1 MNKKELQRL
10 SKSETYSLLLFA
22 LFQMKNNQ
30 KYSGLSELIYLLD
43 ETSLLNLCKYYGG
56 LTITIPTLDE
66 LETLIYALVLYESIN
81 INGEL
86 EEEAIKELKCDSS
99 LKDDIIECYT
109 SLIDILKDY
118 KINGK

>member
-1 MNKKELQRL
+1 MNFDQENNSMNNKDKTLPLQP
-10 SKSETYSLLLFA
+10 
-22 LFQMKNNQ
+22 N
-30 KYSGLSELIYLLD
+30 LD

-66 LETLIYALVLYESIN
+66 LETLVYALVLYESIN
-81 INGEL
+81 IDGKL
-86 EEEAIKELKCDSS
+86 EEEAIKELKCDDS

-109 SLIDILKDY
+109 SLIEILKDY